1 MKILALDYGTKRIG
15 VALSDATRTL
25 ASPVPFIPNQAFP
38 KIKGII
44 NALVAKENVTLIVI
58 GMPRNMDGSY
68 GPSAQL
74 VTDFVAKLK
83 AAGVTVPIKP
93 LDERL
98 TTVQASRQL
107 HDAGRNTRQQREL
120 VDSASAAVLLQSYL
134 DSQPLDIPSLPDET
148 EPEP

>member
-25 ASPVPFIPNQAFP
+25 ASPQPYIPNQAFP

-44 NALVAKENVTLIVI
+44 NDWIKRENVTLIVI
-58 GMPRNMDGSY
+58 GLPRNMDGSY

-74 VTDFVAKLK
+74 VRDFVEKLK

-134 DSQPLDIPSLPDET
+134 DSMPLDLPGL
-148 EPEP
+148 PEESDPAE